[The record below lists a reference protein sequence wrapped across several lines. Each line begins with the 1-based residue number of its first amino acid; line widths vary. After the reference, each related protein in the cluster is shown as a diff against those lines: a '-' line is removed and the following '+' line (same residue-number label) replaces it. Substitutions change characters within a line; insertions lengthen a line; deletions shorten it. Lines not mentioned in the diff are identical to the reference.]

1 MISLSRE
8 MTASSIKIGIY
19 ELGENLHTALQHV
32 KKQNS
37 KGFENWKVENQTLEI
52 IA

>member
-1 MISLSRE
+1 
-8 MTASSIKIGIY
+8 MTASSIKIGIF

-37 KGFENWKVENQTLEI
+37 KGFENWKVETKLLKLLDRI
-52 IA
+52 IGYCL